1 MTTETTNGSAAEAE
15 VAEFITRCHEALVHQ
30 SQGRPEPFLELWSHA
45 DDVTIMA
52 AAGGYHVGFEQ
63 VSNLLHW
70 ASKAQKFDSW
80 SSENIAITVVPGL
93 AFSVE
98 LEHYAQQVEG
108 EDKGMTLRATQAYRR
123 EGGAWR
129 VIHRHGDVLTPVEV
143 KW

>member
-1 MTTETTNGSAAEAE
+1 MTAETSSGLAPEAE
-15 VAEFITRCHEALVHQ
+15 IEEFITLCHEALSQQ
-30 SQGRPEPFLELWSHA
+30 SQGRPEPFLQLWSHA

-63 VSNLLHW
+63 VSTLLRW
-70 ASKAQKFDSW
+70 ASKAQSFDGW
-80 SSENIAITVVPGL
+80 SAENIVTAVVSDL

-98 LEHYAQQVEG
+98 LEHYAQQAGG
-108 EDKGMTLRATQAYRR
+108 EDKGMTLRATQIYRR
-123 EGGAWR
+123 ENGEWK

>member
-1 MTTETTNGSAAEAE
+1 MTTEATNGSTPEAE
-15 VAEFITRCHEALVHQ
+15 VAEFITRCHKALVHQ
-30 SQGRPEPFLELWSHA
+30 SQGRPEPFLDLWSQA

-52 AAGGYHVGFEQ
+52 AVGGYHIGFEQ
-63 VSNLLHW
+63 VSNLLRW

-80 SSENIAITVVPGL
+80 SSENIVTTVASGL
-93 AFSVE
+93 AFSIE

-108 EDKGMTLRATQAYRR
+108 EDKEMTLRVTQIYRR

-129 VIHRHGDVLTPVEV
+129 VIHRHGDALTPVEV

>member
-1 MTTETTNGSAAEAE
+1 MTTENINVSTPEGE
-15 VAEFITRCHEALVHQ
+15 VAEFLTRCHEALVHQ
-30 SQGRPEPFLELWSHA
+30 SQGSPEPFLELWSHA

-52 AAGGYHVGFEQ
+52 AVGGYHVGFEQ
-63 VSNLLHW
+63 VSKLLRW
-70 ASKAQKFDSW
+70 ASKAQQFDSW
-80 SSENIAITVVPGL
+80 SSENIALIVVSDL

-98 LEHYAQQVEG
+98 LEHYAQKVEG
-108 EDKGMTLRATQAYRR
+108 EDKGMTLRATQVYRR